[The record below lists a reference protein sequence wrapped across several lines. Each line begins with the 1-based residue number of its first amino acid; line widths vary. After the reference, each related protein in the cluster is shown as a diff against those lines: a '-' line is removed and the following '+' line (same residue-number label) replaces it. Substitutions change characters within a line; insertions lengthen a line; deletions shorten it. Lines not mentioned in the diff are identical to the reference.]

1 MRTRRPARL
10 GFRRRRGG
18 DCATAPEAHA
28 WAVLRGGG
36 LTTAALEHLTGQP
49 IHAVVRRH
57 HRQPVPGLGDAHDRY
72 TGLGGADDAA
82 DAAALDLAPG
92 DDLLVREV
100 LLAGA
105 DGAAYGAARLLAA
118 AGRVPP
124 RLAHRLATTDD
135 PIGRLLAAAGVA
147 VSREL
152 RDWGLRRAGTRA
164 AYLAGA
170 PAPDARVPARTYLM
184 RLAATGAPLALITE
198 WFAPVLFAATP
209 PPRRTA
215 ADLPRRRTAADP
227 LRRPTAAGDTPAGT
241 R

>member
-1 MRTRRPARL
+1 MRARRPARAPS
-10 GFRRRRGG
+10 RRRRGAG
-18 DCATAPEAHA
+18 CAAAPEAHA
-28 WAVLRGGG
+28 WEVLRGGG
-36 LTTAALEHLTGQP
+36 LTTAALERLTGQP

-57 HRQPVPGLGDAHDRY
+57 HRQPAPGLGDADDGY

-82 DAAALDLAPG
+82 DAAVLDLAAG

-105 DGAAYGAARLLAA
+105 DGVAYGAARLLAA

-124 RLAHRLATTDD
+124 HLARRLATTDE
-135 PIGRLLAAAGVA
+135 PIGRLLAAAGIA

-170 PAPDARVPARTYLM
+170 PVADARVPARTYLM
-184 RLAATGAPLALITE
+184 RLTATGAPLALITE
-198 WFAPVLFAATP
+198 WFAPAVFAAA
-209 PPRRTA
+209 PRPRPAGARLRRRGTA
-215 ADLPRRRTAADP
+215 A
-227 LRRPTAAGDTPAGT
+227 DTPAGA